1 MQSVLYE
8 AYRES
13 TEATKKKF
21 FILLLII
28 FPVPLFI
35 LIPHPHRAS
44 MRVSQCQNKMRSRK
58 IV

>member
-13 TEATKKKF
+13 TEATKKI